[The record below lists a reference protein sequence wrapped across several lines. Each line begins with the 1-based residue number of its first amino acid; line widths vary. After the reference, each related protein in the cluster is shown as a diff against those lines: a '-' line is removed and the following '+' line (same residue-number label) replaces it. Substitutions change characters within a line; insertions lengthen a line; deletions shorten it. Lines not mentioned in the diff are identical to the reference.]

1 MVEAIES
8 TTLSERVVL
17 LGVTELQGRG
27 ETPVHSSI
35 VKRACV
41 QRLGEVDGE
50 VVGSLSESDVV
61 RALNRLEDD
70 GLVERVTVEDPSPVG
85 KGRPTYELSPDAGDV
100 LDALAEDDR
109 VARLVERVR
118 DAAA

>member
-17 LGVTELQGRG
+17 LGVTELTERG
-27 ETPVHSSI
+27 QTPIHSSS

-41 QRLGEVDGE
+41 DRLGEVDGD

-61 RALNRLEDD
+61 RALNRLEGE
-70 GLVERVTVEDPSPVG
+70 GLIARVTVEDPSPVG
-85 KGRPTYELSPDAGDV
+85 KGRPTYELSADPDRV
-100 LDALAEDDR
+100 LETLAEDGR
-109 VARLVERVR
+109 VARLVEGVR
-118 DAAA
+118 DGGA